1 MDLEQMKEEARRLP
15 TESAATRAGIASVRI
30 VFGLL
35 WLTQASWKSPPDFG
49 ALEHFTSFAY
59 REPVF
64 APYGFIVEKVVIP
77 NITIFGYLVI
87 VTEASLGAFLILGL
101 ATRFWALVGIAQT
114 IAITLSVLNAPN
126 EWSWA
131 YYMMF
136 AGHVMILATAAGRT
150 FGLDGLLRP
159 GWLRTDHPVTRL
171 LARAS

>member
-1 MDLEQMKEEARRLP
+1 MDVVLVKEEARRLP
-15 TESAATRAGIASVRI
+15 TDGAGARAGVAFVRI
-30 VFGLL
+30 LFGLL

-49 ALEHFTSFAY
+49 ALKHFTSFAY

-64 APYGFIVEKVVIP
+64 PPYGFVVEKVVIP

-114 IAITLSVLNAPN
+114 IAISLSVLNAPN

-136 AGHVMILATAAGRT
+136 AGHVTILATAAGRS

-159 GWLRTDHPVTRL
+159 GWLRTDHVATRL